1 VWREEAGGPGDL
13 PTITIWRYFVQM
25 LNLQL
30 RRPSTRGRH
39 SSRVFPQFGR
49 GIARCWQKSAE
60 IACSVSRKAKIS
72 ARNLPHVAPIQHA
85 LPKIKTNES
94 MVY

>member
-39 SSRVFPQFGR
+39 SSRVFPQLKGDR
-49 GIARCWQKSAE
+49 PVLAEERRDRLLGIAQSKNISSKFA
-60 IACSVSRKAKIS
+60 ACGSDTTRA
-72 ARNLPHVAPIQHA
+72 AQD
-85 LPKIKTNES
+85 
-94 MVY
+94 